1 MKGLKILG
9 TGRCLPDKVVTNDD
23 MRAFVDPSDEW
34 IRTRTG
40 IQTRHFCAEGESTA
54 SLGVKAARLALERAG
69 ISPEDLG
76 ACVGCTVSA
85 DTAAPT
91 VASTI
96 QRDLGLPK
104 HIPYFDLNA
113 GCSGFLYGL
122 HVTRGLLLQSD
133 KPYALLVGAE
143 TLSRVMN
150 FQDRG
155 TCVIFGDGAGAV
167 VVKLEEEAPYAY
179 TLGAE
184 GSDDVIYI
192 GGYGSK
198 EPYIHMEGQ
207 KTFRFAVEMVPWCI
221 HELLGQSGLKLE
233 DIDWFV
239 LHQANKRIIDHVAK
253 KLGMPG
259 ERFYQNIAHYGNTS
273 AASIP
278 IALDEM
284 AEQGLLKRGQKLLCV
299 GFGAGLTWG
308 GALLE
313 W

>member
-1 MKGLKILG
+1 M
-9 TGRCLPDKVVTNDD
+9 
-23 MRAFVDPSDEW
+23 
-34 IRTRTG
+34 
-40 IQTRHFCAEGESTA
+40 
-54 SLGVKAARLALERAG
+54 
-69 ISPEDLG
+69 
-76 ACVGCTVSA
+76 
-85 DTAAPT
+85 
-91 VASTI
+91 
-96 QRDLGLPK
+96 
-104 HIPYFDLNA
+104 
-113 GCSGFLYGL
+113 
-122 HVTRGLLLQSD
+122 TRGLLLQSD

-167 VVKLEEEAPYAY
+167 VVKLEEAPYAY

-184 GSDDVIYI
+184 GGDDVIYI

>member
-1 MKGLKILG
+1 M
-9 TGRCLPDKVVTNDD
+9 
-23 MRAFVDPSDEW
+23 
-34 IRTRTG
+34 
-40 IQTRHFCAEGESTA
+40 
-54 SLGVKAARLALERAG
+54 
-69 ISPEDLG
+69 
-76 ACVGCTVSA
+76 
-85 DTAAPT
+85 
-91 VASTI
+91 ASTI

-104 HIPYFDLNA
+104 HIPYLDLNA

-155 TCVIFGDGAGAV
+155 TCVLFGDGAGAV
-167 VVKLEEEAPYAY
+167 VVKLEEAPYAY